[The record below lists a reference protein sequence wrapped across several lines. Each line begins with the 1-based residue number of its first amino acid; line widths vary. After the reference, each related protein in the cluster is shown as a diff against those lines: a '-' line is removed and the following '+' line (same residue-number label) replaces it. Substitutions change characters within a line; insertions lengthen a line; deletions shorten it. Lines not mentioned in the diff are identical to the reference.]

1 MNSNELL
8 AVFEKWVSK
17 ESSLQIMSDLCR
29 VIGGCTIYIP
39 TKPPRQE
46 IDDTLTA
53 KEIAARHDVCLKTA
67 YRWRA
72 QAHRTKPKT
81 FSG

>member
-1 MNSNELL
+1 MHDIIIDELPPDT
-8 AVFEKWVSK
+8 AA
-17 ESSLQIMSDLCR
+17 R
-29 VIGGCTIYIP
+29 VLSRISRELGGLTLYVPMRAAIHA
-39 TKPPRQE
+39 
-46 IDDTLTA
+46 IDPNDTA

-72 QAHRTKPKT
+72 QAHRTKTKT